1 MKMLLRAE
9 VIIRSLGLSL
19 LLLLLSVSLFY
30 VFWESPFGK
39 ALYESRH
46 NFINGFIGAWVVAC
60 VTAEPAYR
68 GWRQLGGLKEVA
80 THDSKSS
87 RSFNQSPLAL

>member
-9 VIIRSLGLSL
+9 VIIRSLGLFL
-19 LLLLLSVSLFY
+19 ILLLLSVSVLC
-30 VFWESPFGK
+30 VLGDPLGK

-46 NFINGFIGAWVVAC
+46 DFINGFIAAWVVAC
-60 VTAEPAYR
+60 LTAALAYI

-87 RSFNQSPLAL
+87 RSYNQSPLAL